1 MLLSLI
7 VIASHLNPLGKIGNQ
22 IRYLTPDEQ
31 KYVINNIQP
40 EGIDISKLTE
50 SINNFQQNKLT
61 LEFVHGLFDGDGSL
75 TVYFVKPSE
84 AKSLK
89 RVSTNNPPLEE
100 INPTPDNIE
109 VGVGETKFYIGC
121 SFTVV
126 QDKHNLSLLNEVK
139 SFFNNAG
146 GIHEIG
152 SNCSLYKVSSK
163 SALTSIILPKMVNRE
178 SLDWVDYSESVAIDL
193 VSPGL
198 SLPLLKY
205 NKVYYTCKILKFLSS
220 PLFTELKEKGV
231 LDTSLASSN
240 KVENI
245 NKVIIWS
252 YYVSEQSDNIT
263 LKKYVENF
271 KQK

>member
-7 VIASHLNPLGKIGNQ
+7 VVASHLNPLGKIGNK
-22 IRYLTPDEQ
+22 IRHLTPDEQ

-50 SINNFQQNKLT
+50 SINNFQQNKLS
-61 LEFVHGLFDGDGSL
+61 LEFVTGLFDGDGSL

-84 AKSLK
+84 QAKTLK
-89 RVSTNNPPLEE
+89 RVSTNNPPFVEH
-100 INPTPDNIE
+100 NIE
-109 VGVGETKFYIGC
+109 FAPIEVAQTKFYIAC
-121 SFTVV
+121 SFTIV

-178 SLDWVDYSESVAIDL
+178 CLDWLDYSGESVDIDL
-193 VSPGL
+193 ASAAGL

-220 PLFTELKEKGV
+220 PLFTGLKGV
-231 LDTSLASSN
+231 LNLN
-240 KVENI
+240 KENI
-245 NKVIIWS
+245 NKVIQWS

-263 LKKYVENF
+263 LEKYVENF

>member
-1 MLLSLI
+1 M
-7 VIASHLNPLGKIGNQ
+7 
-22 IRYLTPDEQ
+22 
-31 KYVINNIQP
+31 
-40 EGIDISKLTE
+40 
-50 SINNFQQNKLT
+50 
-61 LEFVHGLFDGDGSL
+61 
-75 TVYFVKPSE
+75 YFVKPSE

-89 RVSTNNPPLEE
+89 RISTSNPPLEE
-100 INPTPDNIE
+100 IKPTPDNIE
-109 VGVGETKFYIGC
+109 VGVGETKFYIAC
-121 SFTVV
+121 SFQVV

-178 SLDWVDYSESVAIDL
+178 SLDCWDYSESVAIDL
-193 VSPGL
+193 ASPGL

-220 PLFTELKEKGV
+220 PLFTELKQKGV
-231 LDTSLASSN
+231 LVDGAPASSN

-245 NKVIIWS
+245 NKVITWS

-263 LKKYVENF
+263 LNKYVENF
-271 KQK
+271 KPKWLLSSSQEE

>member
-1 MLLSLI
+1 M
-7 VIASHLNPLGKIGNQ
+7 
-22 IRYLTPDEQ
+22 
-31 KYVINNIQP
+31 
-40 EGIDISKLTE
+40 
-50 SINNFQQNKLT
+50 
-61 LEFVHGLFDGDGSL
+61 
-75 TVYFVKPSE
+75 YFVKPSE

-89 RVSTNNPPLEE
+89 RASTNNPPLEE
-100 INPTPDNIE
+100 INPTHDHIE
-109 VGVGETKFYIGC
+109 VGVGETKFYIAC
-121 SFTVV
+121 SFTIV

-178 SLDWVDYSESVAIDL
+178 TLDWVDYSEESVAIDL
-193 VSPGL
+193 ASPGL

-220 PLFTELKEKGV
+220 PLSTGLKEKGV
-231 LDTSLASSN
+231 LNLN
-240 KVENI
+240 KAENI
-245 NKVIIWS
+245 NKVITWS

-263 LKKYVENF
+263 LEKYVENF
-271 KQK
+271 KQKWLLSSSQEE